1 MTKIALFALSFTLAA
16 EVPAEAAQASDAPAE
31 DTPAATG
38 ASSLPTPVVAKPAE
52 SDIEVLSEVVD
63 LEESDDPT
71 AAWYGSG
78 YSPAVRILAL
88 STARALAAGGWE
100 LVIDHR
106 STSPIYDSSS
116 SHAFEDMGKSFFGL
130 DSPIRVGLG
139 LRYGVIDDLD
149 IGAYRGGSS
158 RTDTYEIDIR
168 YQILHQSHLGVD
180 LAARYGVTWFLQ
192 PDAPDASGFYGQL
205 LATRLLVNRV
215 LLSGGAL
222 YHSNST
228 NDTKYNQDK
237 AWSVAF
243 AGGVEVRATAGLAF
257 DAELA
262 SCTAGYCS
270 RNPTFSGGV
279 KYITNRHTFA
289 VVAGN
294 TTYLTA
300 DGYIT
305 NTDRPWSKLTI
316 GFQITRTH

>member
-1 MTKIALFALSFTLAA
+1 MTKIALLALTFTLAA
-16 EVPAEAAQASDAPAE
+16 VVAAEPAQASDAPAE
-31 DTPAATG
+31 DAPAATDAG
-38 ASSLPTPVVAKPAE
+38 PAPTPIAAKPAE

-71 AAWYGSG
+71 VDWYGSS
-78 YSPAVRILAL
+78 YPPAVRILAL
-88 STARALAAGGWE
+88 STARALTAGGWE
-100 LVIDHR
+100 MVIDHR

-139 LRYGVIDDLD
+139 FRYGVIDDLD

-158 RTDTYEIDIR
+158 RTDTYELDVR
-168 YQILHQSHLGVD
+168 YQILHQSGLGLD
-180 LAARYGVTWFLQ
+180 LAARYGVTWFMQ
-192 PDAPDASGFYGQL
+192 PNAADATGFYGQL
-205 LATRLLVNRV
+205 LATRLLFNRV
-215 LLSGGAL
+215 LLSAGAM

-243 AGGVEVRATAGLAF
+243 AGGVEVRAAAGLAF

-270 RNPTFSGGV
+270 KNPTFSGGV

-289 VVAGN
+289 LVCGN